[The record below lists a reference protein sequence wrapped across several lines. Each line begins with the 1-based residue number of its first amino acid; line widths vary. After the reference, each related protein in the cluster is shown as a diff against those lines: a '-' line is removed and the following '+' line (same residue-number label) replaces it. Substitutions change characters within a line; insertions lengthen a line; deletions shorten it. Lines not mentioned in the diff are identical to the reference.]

1 MPTTSSTCLP
11 ELWRKYKL
19 PLFFIGQEYHGHYDA
34 VMNEIDRQPPVLE
47 SFTIE
52 KADTTKPTN
61 GEINVYGQQRAKE
74 KALERFAQNV
84 GNMIS
89 YRDNRLVSC
98 YRNAAEQGGLDSTLI
113 FNETFLTS
121 LNLAR
126 IFEVIPPSVHYLT
139 GFNCCLG
146 LRCFG
151 KRTIRTRRPL
161 SLCGYGR

>member
-1 MPTTSSTCLP
+1 M
-11 ELWRKYKL
+11 
-19 PLFFIGQEYHGHYDA
+19 FFIGQEYYGHYDA
-34 VMNEIDRQPPVLE
+34 ILNKYDRQILVLE

-61 GEINVYGQQRAKE
+61 GEINVYGQQHAKQ
-74 KALERFAQNV
+74 KALKRFAQNV

-98 YRNAAEQGGLDSTLI
+98 YRNAAELGGPCSTKI
-113 FNETFLTS
+113 FNETILTS
-121 LNLAR
+121 LNLAQK
-126 IFEVIPPSVHYLT
+126 FQVFPPSVHDLA
-139 GFNCCLG
+139 GSNCCLG

>member
-1 MPTTSSTCLP
+1 M
-11 ELWRKYKL
+11 
-19 PLFFIGQEYHGHYDA
+19 FFIGQEYHGHYDA
-34 VMNEIDRQPPVLE
+34 VMNEFVCQTLVLE
-47 SFTIE
+47 SCTIE

-84 GNMIS
+84 GNIIS

-98 YRNAAEQGGLDSTLI
+98 YRNAAAQGGPCSTLT
-113 FNETFLTS
+113 FNETILTS
-121 LNLAR
+121 LNLAKK
-126 IFEVIPPSVHYLT
+126 FEVIPPLVHDLT
-139 GFNCCLG
+139 GSNCCLG

-151 KRTIRTRRPL
+151 KRTIRTRRSL